1 MCDATAT
8 HTSASDFR
16 NYWQSYWAP
25 LSLLTIVTRTCHE
38 EKYLVRRSPWS
49 HLTQHCPRRRVCC
62 KVAFAVVSALQP
74 HLRAGVIAQ
83 RETRDSDLAGV
94 KFIHVVGER
103 LPDPLSAVGRAR
115 IHGKG
120 RTGFSVSILRRSL
133 QGHLL
138 STIWSWL
145 LMLDKVQTSCEKRT

>member
-1 MCDATAT
+1 
-8 HTSASDFR
+8 
-16 NYWQSYWAP
+16 
-25 LSLLTIVTRTCHE
+25 
-38 EKYLVRRSPWS
+38 
-49 HLTQHCPRRRVCC
+49 
-62 KVAFAVVSALQP
+62 
-74 HLRAGVIAQ
+74 
-83 RETRDSDLAGV
+83 LAGV
-94 KFIHVVGER
+94 KVIHVVGER
-103 LPDPLSAVGRAR
+103 LPDPLSTVGRAR